1 MILETT
7 TPLVNTKRNM
17 VYDEIEFP
25 VFVLHTDNI
34 ELIDGILFID
44 TQILDDTNMAGKTLG
59 LRRLQSPMKGLYEL
73 KYMLEDVS
81 ELLQHQGKYYI
92 DSVGFFFT
100 KQKTTRVRLRYQK
113 ILRVEKKN
121 IVSIL
126 WIKNCPFPFPLKRP
140 LPENASWAGVLYRQG
155 FPWVLYDLAEEKKKD
170 TWRKI

>member
-1 MILETT
+1 MANL
-7 TPLVNTKRNM
+7 KRNM
-17 VYDEIEFP
+17 VYDKIIFP

-44 TQILDDTNMAGKTLG
+44 NQILDDTNMSGDTLG
-59 LRRLQSPMKGLYEL
+59 KRRLQTPMKGLYNL
-73 KYMLEDVS
+73 KYMVEDIS
-81 ELLQHQGKYYI
+81 ELIQHQGKYYI
-92 DSVGFFFT
+92 DNVGFFFEKIKRT
-100 KQKTTRVRLRYQK
+100 KVNLKYHK

-121 IVSIL
+121 IVSML

-155 FPWVLYDLAEEKKKD
+155 VPWLLYDLAEEQKKD

>member
-1 MILETT
+1 
-7 TPLVNTKRNM
+7 M

-25 VFVLHTDNI
+25 IFVLHTDNI

-44 TQILDDTNMAGKTLG
+44 TQILDDTNMSGKTLG

-81 ELLQHQGKYYI
+81 ELLQHQGKHYI

-121 IVSIL
+121 IVSML
-126 WIKNCPFPFPLKRP
+126 WIKNFLF
-140 LPENASWAGVLYRQG
+140 
-155 FPWVLYDLAEEKKKD
+155 
-170 TWRKI
+170 

>member
-1 MILETT
+1 
-7 TPLVNTKRNM
+7 M
-17 VYDEIEFP
+17 VYDKIIFP

-44 TQILDDTNMAGKTLG
+44 NQILDDTNMSGDTLG
-59 LRRLQSPMKGLYEL
+59 KRRLQTPMKGLYNL
-73 KYMLEDVS
+73 KYMVEDIS
-81 ELLQHQGKYYI
+81 ELIQHQGKYYI
-92 DSVGFFFT
+92 DNVGFFFEKIKRT
-100 KQKTTRVRLRYQK
+100 KVNLKYHK

-121 IVSIL
+121 IVSML

-155 FPWVLYDLAEEKKKD
+155 VPWILYDLQEEKKKE

>member
-1 MILETT
+1 MANL
-7 TPLVNTKRNM
+7 KRNM
-17 VYDEIEFP
+17 VYDKIIFP

-44 TQILDDTNMAGKTLG
+44 NQILDDTNMLGDTLG
-59 LRRLQSPMKGLYEL
+59 KRRLQTPMKGLYNL
-73 KYMLEDVS
+73 KYMVEDIS
-81 ELLQHQGKYYI
+81 ELIQHQGKYYI
-92 DSVGFFFT
+92 DNVGFFFEKIKRT
-100 KQKTTRVRLRYQK
+100 KVNLKYHK

-121 IVSIL
+121 IVSML

-155 FPWVLYDLAEEKKKD
+155 VPWLLYDLAEEQKKD